1 MGFFGFAI
9 SYILFSALHFFQ
21 FVLALVVCGLYGVDL
36 DRARKAGVY
45 SDGKWVSPLR
55 KFSSY
60 TYTLETRRLWV
71 WAFAPGR
78 TNRG

>member
-55 KFSSY
+55 KFLVLHLHY
-60 TYTLETRRLWV
+60 RFVY
-71 WAFAPGR
+71 A
-78 TNRG
+78 